1 MDNKEKNLMWTDEM
15 DNCLVD
21 QLLKQV
27 HLGCRVE
34 NGFRRKV
41 YTEICDELLKQVHL
55 GCRVENGLYSEIC
68 DEFEKVTRIVLTSEY
83 VKNRMKNWKRRYD
96 QVNVMMTN
104 SGFGWMLKYT
114 RSQLR
119 RNYGDYPR
127 VKMYRTKMIPFFSSL
142 PIVLGDDKTDGR
154 YGVVG
159 TDLEDGISRQDT
171 TSLASKIKQPE
182 KKGSRVGEAIVT
194 SIFEITVAFDN
205 AMEQMTKRRQRV
217 VNNKELMT

>member
-1 MDNKEKNLMWTDEM
+1 M

-83 VKNRMKNWKRRYD
+83 WLWLDAKVHKVTAPEELWSEY
-96 QVNVMMTN
+96 
-104 SGFGWMLKYT
+104 LI
-114 RSQLR
+114 
-119 RNYGDYPR
+119 DYPR

-159 TDLEDGISRQDT
+159 TDLEGGDDYDLGESTTSMHGDGISRQDT

-182 KKGSRVGEAIVT
+182 TKGSRVGEAIVT